1 MPSLQHPGSPG
12 TTIVV
17 RFALTSLAVFV
28 VIGVAITNFR
38 AADVRARE
46 EARAGVRSELV
57 AQEIVRP
64 LLGGADLSRP
74 LTGET
79 LAALDARVAGMR
91 RTDPR
96 FIRVKV
102 WSTDGTVIYSDD
114 PVQIG
119 QRPEL
124 EPDLEEAIGGSLQ
137 SDISDLAGDE
147 NAEERTVADKLFE
160 TYVPVRFTDDGPVE
174 AVVEVYQDYAVIQG
188 EVDRLARTLT
198 ISLGLGLL
206 ALYLAMLPV
215 MVGVTRTLR
224 RQNQQLTEQAERLSE
239 LLAHEQQT
247 VAELRELDR
256 LKGDFVAAASHELR
270 TPLTSIRGYVAM
282 LKDASRDADP
292 TTQEAVAAIERQ
304 STRLLRLVTN
314 VLRASRVETDP
325 ETEPVERVDLA
336 AVMDEV
342 RGDFL
347 DASERIRV
355 EVPSGLP
362 AVLCDRERL
371 IEIASNL
378 VDNAL
383 KYSPRGEPVILSAG
397 VGAEELFVRVSDRG
411 SGIDPHDVPRIFD
424 RFFQLDQ
431 SATRTHG
438 GVGLGLHIV
447 RGLVESLGGRIQ
459 VDSAPSIGSIF
470 TVTIPLADEDR
481 GLLAARS
488 TTTHGA

>member
-1 MPSLQHPGSPG
+1 MPEVHHPGSPG

-17 RFALTSLAVFV
+17 KFALTSLVVFV
-28 VIGVAITNFR
+28 VIGIAITSYR
-38 AADVRARE
+38 AADVRHRE

-64 LLGGADLSRP
+64 LLADADLSRP
-74 LTGET
+74 LTGST
-79 LAALDARVAGMR
+79 LESLDDRVRGMR
-91 RTDPR
+91 QTDPR
-96 FIRVKV
+96 YIRVKV
-102 WSTDGTVIYSDD
+102 WSEDGTVIYSDD
-114 PVQIG
+114 PVLLG
-119 QRPEL
+119 QRFDVEGGL
-124 EPDLEEAIGGSLQ
+124 AEAFQGHLGNE
-137 SDISDLAGDE
+137 ISDLSADE
-147 NAEERTVADKLFE
+147 NAGERPLADKLFE
-160 TYVPVRFTDDGPVE
+160 TYVPIRFTDGGPIA

-224 RQNQQLTEQAERLSE
+224 RQNQQLTEQADRLGE
-239 LLAHEQQT
+239 LLEHEQQT

-282 LKDASRDADP
+282 LKDANRDADP

-304 STRLLRLVTN
+304 SSRLLRLVTN
-314 VLRASRVETDP
+314 VLRASRVETEP
-325 ETEPVERVDLA
+325 EADAIEPVDLGA
-336 AVMDEV
+336 TMEEV

-347 DASERIRV
+347 EASGRIRV
-355 EVPSGLP
+355 EVPAGLP
-362 AVLCDRERL
+362 VVRCDRGRL
-371 IEIASNL
+371 IEIATNL

-383 KYSPRGEPVILSAG
+383 KYSPRSEPVILSAG
-397 VGAEELFVRVSDRG
+397 VGAEELFIRVSDRG

-424 RFFQLDQ
+424 RFFQLDG
-431 SATRTHG
+431 SATRMHG

-459 VDSAPSIGSIF
+459 VDSAPGVGSIF
-470 TVTIPLADEDR
+470 TVTIPLAAEDR
-481 GLLAARS
+481 GLLAGRS
-488 TTTHGA
+488 STRGA

>member
-1 MPSLQHPGSPG
+1 MPEFQHPGSPG

-17 RFALTSLAVFV
+17 KFALTSLVVFV
-28 VIGVAITNFR
+28 VIGIAITNFR
-38 AADVRARE
+38 ASDVRDRE
-46 EARAGVRSELV
+46 EARAGIRSELV

-64 LLGGADLSRP
+64 LLADADLSRP
-74 LTGET
+74 LSGET
-79 LAALDARVAGMR
+79 LAAVDERIRGMR

-114 PVQIG
+114 PIQIG

-124 EPDLEEAIGGSLQ
+124 EGDLKEAIGGRVENE
-137 SDISDLAGDE
+137 ISDLTADE
-147 NAEERTVADKLFE
+147 NAEERMIADRLFE
-160 TYVPVRFTDDGPVE
+160 TYVPVRFSEGGPVE
-174 AVVEVYQDYAVIQG
+174 AVVEVYQDYAVIQT

-215 MVGVTRTLR
+215 MIGVTRTLR

-239 LLAHEQQT
+239 LLEHEQQT

-304 STRLLRLVTN
+304 SSRLLRLVTN
-314 VLRASRVETDP
+314 VLRASRVET
-325 ETEPVERVDLA
+325 ETEPDAIEAVDLA
-336 AVMDEV
+336 ATMDEV
-342 RGDFL
+342 RADFL
-347 DASERIRV
+347 EASERIRV
-355 EVPSGLP
+355 EVPAGLP
-362 AVLCDRERL
+362 VVRADRERL
-371 IEIASNL
+371 VEITTNL

-383 KYSPRGEPVILSAG
+383 KYSPRSEPVILSAG
-397 VGAEELFVRVSDRG
+397 VGAEDLFIRVSDRG

-424 RFFQLDQ
+424 RFFQLDG
-431 SATRTHG
+431 SATRMHG

-459 VDSAPSIGSIF
+459 VDSAPSVGSIF
-470 TVTIPLADEDR
+470 TVTIPLAAEDR
-481 GLLAARS
+481 GLLADRS
-488 TTTHGA
+488 TTQGA

>member
-1 MPSLQHPGSPG
+1 MPELHHPGSPG

-17 RFALTSLAVFV
+17 KFALTSLVVFV
-28 VIGVAITNFR
+28 VIGVAITNVR
-38 AADVRARE
+38 ASDVRERE
-46 EARAGVRSELV
+46 EARAGIRSELV
-57 AQEIVRP
+57 AKEIVRP
-64 LLGGADLSRP
+64 LLAGADLSRP
-74 LTGET
+74 LSGD
-79 LAALDARVAGMR
+79 ALEAIDERIRGMR

-102 WSTDGTVIYSDD
+102 WSLDGTVIYSDD

-124 EPDLEEAIGGSLQ
+124 EADLKEAIEGRTENE
-137 SDISDLAGDE
+137 ISDLTADE
-147 NAEERTVADKLFE
+147 NAEERMISDRLFE
-160 TYVPVRFTDDGPVE
+160 TYVPVRFTDGGPVE
-174 AVVEVYQDYAVIQG
+174 AVVEVYQDYAVIQD

-224 RQNQQLTEQAERLSE
+224 RQNQQLTDQANKLTE
-239 LLAHEQQT
+239 LLEHEQQT

-282 LKDASRDADP
+282 LKDANRDADP
-292 TTQEAVAAIERQ
+292 TTREAVAAIERQ
-304 STRLLRLVTN
+304 SSRLLRLVTN

-325 ETEPVERVDLA
+325 GLDTTEPVDLA
-336 AVMDEV
+336 ALMREV
-342 RGDFL
+342 RSDFL
-347 DASERIRV
+347 DSSERIRV
-355 EVPSGLP
+355 EVPEGLP
-362 AVLCDRERL
+362 VVRCDPGRL
-371 IEIASNL
+371 TEIATNL

-383 KYSPRGEPVILSAG
+383 KYSPRSEPVILSAG
-397 VGAEELFVRVSDRG
+397 VGTDELFIRVSDRG

-431 SATRTHG
+431 SATRMHG

-447 RGLVESLGGRIQ
+447 RGLVESMGGRIQ
-459 VDSAPSIGSIF
+459 VDSAPSVGSIF
-470 TVTIPLADEDR
+470 TVSIPLDDDDR
-481 GLLAARS
+481 RILAARS
-488 TTTHGA
+488 GTQGA

>member
-1 MPSLQHPGSPG
+1 
-12 TTIVV
+12 V
-17 RFALTSLAVFV
+17 VFV
-28 VIGVAITNFR
+28 VIGIAITNFR
-38 AADVRARE
+38 ASDVRARE

-64 LLGGADLSRP
+64 LLADADLSRP
-74 LTGET
+74 ITGET
-79 LAALDARVAGMR
+79 LATLDARLRGMR
-91 RTDPR
+91 QTDPR

-102 WSTDGTVIYSDD
+102 WSEDGTVIYSDD
-114 PVQIG
+114 PVLIG
-119 QRPEL
+119 RRFAVETDLAEAFEGHL
-124 EPDLEEAIGGSLQ
+124 ENE
-137 SDISDLAGDE
+137 ISDLA
-147 NAEERTVADKLFE
+147 AEENTEERAIADKLFE
-160 TYVPVRFTDDGPVE
+160 TYVPVRFSEGGPVE
-174 AVVEVYQDYAVIQG
+174 AVVEVYQDYAVIQS

-224 RQNQQLTEQAERLSE
+224 RQNQQLSEQADRLGE
-239 LLAHEQQT
+239 LLQHEQQT

-282 LKDASRDADP
+282 LKDANRDADP

-304 STRLLRLVTN
+304 SSRLLRLVTN
-314 VLRASRVETDP
+314 VLRASRVETEP
-325 ETEPVERVDLA
+325 EADATEPVDLA
-336 AVMDEV
+336 AMMDEV
-342 RGDFL
+342 RRDFL

-355 EVPSGLP
+355 EVPTGLP
-362 AVLCDRERL
+362 VVRCDRERL
-371 IEIASNL
+371 IEIATNL

-383 KYSPRGEPVILSAG
+383 KYSPRSEPVILSAG
-397 VGAEELFVRVSDRG
+397 VGAEDLFIRVSDRG

-424 RFFQLDQ
+424 RFFQLDG
-431 SATRTHG
+431 SATRMHG

-459 VDSAPSIGSIF
+459 VDSAPSVGSIF

-481 GLLAARS
+481 GVLAGRS
-488 TTTHGA
+488 TTRGA

>member
-1 MPSLQHPGSPG
+1 MPEIQHPGSPG

-17 RFALTSLAVFV
+17 KFALTSLVVFV
-28 VIGVAITNFR
+28 VIGIAITNFR
-38 AADVRARE
+38 ASDVRDRE
-46 EARAGVRSELV
+46 EARAGIRSELV

-64 LLGGADLSRP
+64 LLADADLSRP
-74 LTGET
+74 LSGET
-79 LAALDARVAGMR
+79 LAAVDERIRGMR

-114 PVQIG
+114 PIQIG

-124 EPDLEEAIGGSLQ
+124 EGDLKEAIGGRVENE
-137 SDISDLAGDE
+137 ISDLTADE
-147 NAEERTVADKLFE
+147 NAEERMIADRLFE
-160 TYVPVRFTDDGPVE
+160 TYVPVRFSEGGPVE
-174 AVVEVYQDYAVIQG
+174 AVVEVYQDYAVIQT

-215 MVGVTRTLR
+215 MIGVTRTLR

-239 LLAHEQQT
+239 LLEHEQQT

-282 LKDASRDADP
+282 LKDANRDADP

-304 STRLLRLVTN
+304 SSRLLRLVTN
-314 VLRASRVETDP
+314 VLRASRVET
-325 ETEPVERVDLA
+325 ETEPDAIEAVDLA
-336 AVMDEV
+336 ATMDEV
-342 RGDFL
+342 RADFL
-347 DASERIRV
+347 EASERIRV
-355 EVPSGLP
+355 EVPAGLP
-362 AVLCDRERL
+362 VVRADRERL
-371 IEIASNL
+371 VEITTNL

-383 KYSPRGEPVILSAG
+383 KYSPRSEPVILSAG
-397 VGAEELFVRVSDRG
+397 VGAEDLFIRVSDRG

-424 RFFQLDQ
+424 RFFQLDG
-431 SATRTHG
+431 SATRMHG

-459 VDSAPSIGSIF
+459 VDSAPSVGSIF
-470 TVTIPLADEDR
+470 TVTIPLAAEDR
-481 GLLAARS
+481 GLLADRS
-488 TTTHGA
+488 TTQGA

>member
-1 MPSLQHPGSPG
+1 MPEPHHPGSLG

-17 RFALTSLAVFV
+17 KFALTSLVVFV
-28 VIGVAITNFR
+28 VIGVAITSFR

-46 EARAGVRSELV
+46 EERAGVRSQLV
-57 AQEIVRP
+57 AQEVVRP
-64 LLGGADLSRP
+64 LLADLD
-74 LTGET
+74 LTQPVTDE
-79 LAALDARVAGMR
+79 ARVSLDERLRGMR

-96 FIRVKV
+96 FVRIKV

-124 EPDLEEAIGGSLQ
+124 GTELKEAIGGSIENE
-137 SDISDLAGDE
+137 ISDLEADE
-147 NAEERTVADKLFE
+147 NAEERLVADRLFE
-160 TYVPVRFTDDGPVE
+160 TYVPIRFEDGGPVA
-174 AVVEVYQDYAVIQG
+174 AVVEVYQDYAVIQD

-224 RQNQQLTEQAERLSE
+224 RQNQTLAEQAEKLTE
-239 LLAHEQQT
+239 LLEHEQQT

-282 LKDASRDADP
+282 LKDANHDADP
-292 TTQEAVAAIERQ
+292 TTREAVAAIERQ
-304 STRLLRLVTN
+304 SSRLLRLVTN

-325 ETEPVERVDLA
+325 EVDAIEPVDLA
-336 AVMDEV
+336 ALMREV
-342 RGDFL
+342 RSDFL
-347 DASERIRV
+347 DAADRIRV
-355 EVPSGLP
+355 EVPEGLP
-362 AVLCDRERL
+362 VVRCDRERL
-371 IEIASNL
+371 TEVATNL

-383 KYSPRGEPVILSAG
+383 KYSPRSEPVILSAG
-397 VGAEELFVRVSDRG
+397 VGSEDLFIRVSDRG
-411 SGIDPHDVPRIFD
+411 RGIDPHDVPRIFD

-431 SATRTHG
+431 SATRMHG

-459 VDSAPSIGSIF
+459 VDSAPSVGSIF
-470 TVTIPLADEDR
+470 TVSIPLAAEDR
-481 GLLAARS
+481 GVLAGRS
-488 TTTHGA
+488 TTHGA